1 MRKLILYFVLAA
13 LIAIFGSQNMTVVP
27 IHLVVG
33 SPLNVPLIV
42 VMAMSVFIGYAAA
55 VFILFFRA
63 ARTRMRKKAR
73 NELSGSRPPARRM
86 VKYGAGRS
94 MVD

>member
-1 MRKLILYFVLAA
+1 MRKLIVYFVFAT

-42 VMAMSVFIGYAAA
+42 VMAMSIFIGYAAA

-63 ARTRMRKKAR
+63 ARNRIRRKAR
-73 NELSGSRPPARRM
+73 NEPSGSRPPARRM
-86 VKYGAGRS
+86 IKYGAGRS
-94 MVD
+94 TMD